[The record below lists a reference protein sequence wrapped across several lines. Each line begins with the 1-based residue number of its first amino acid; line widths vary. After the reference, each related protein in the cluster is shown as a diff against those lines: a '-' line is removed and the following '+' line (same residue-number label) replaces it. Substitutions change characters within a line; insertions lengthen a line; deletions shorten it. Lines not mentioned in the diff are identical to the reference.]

1 MIDPFNIN
9 SIPLPTPDDGEDY
22 DLEFVWEPSAPT
34 NPATLTNPP
43 TGAMALIPQIWAD
56 ILEKSLRKQM
66 DILYQ
71 LPFAHI

>member
-9 SIPLPTPDDGEDY
+9 SIPLPT
-22 DLEFVWEPSAPT
+22 
-34 NPATLTNPP
+34 PP